1 MEKREEN
8 DHSNRFRCD
17 GITIPRILS
26 KMMLS
31 AKVEVP
37 ILGTATRASPEKKNR
52 TRLCLWQRRRA
63 KKNDNTEIFLGL
75 SNLFIMILILKDN
88 RRTRLC
94 NPMEIPVSHDALQP
108 VSDEHEKFSH
118 SGRIYDEA
126 KSWYYDVFHYR
137 YSTIHIF
144 QELT

>member
-1 MEKREEN
+1 MEKKRREWPFESISLRRNNYTENSFEN
-8 DHSNRFRCD
+8 DAVSKSRSPHTWD
-17 GITIPRILS
+17 GDTCLAR
-26 KMMLS
+26 
-31 AKVEVP
+31 
-37 ILGTATRASPEKKNR
+37 KKNR